1 MHSLI
6 LAAVLSAVSLTGDG
20 AGHAADVPPPSF
32 TISGRVT
39 DSTGAPIV
47 GAQVII
53 QEAHRST
60 ATDMRG
66 EYRLRDVPEGTYGIS
81 YAAIGFR
88 PMVLRVAVRGADQVR
103 NVVLAPSLLE
113 LAPIQVTATPLA
125 TSAMESPQ
133 PLSVL
138 QGDALMAAQAPSLG
152 AVLDGLPGLRSF
164 STGNGVAKPVIRGLT
179 GNRVLILDN
188 GQRMETQQFG
198 DEHGPN
204 VETATAERIEV
215 IRGPASVLYGS
226 DAIGGVINVVQRELP
241 DAEGGGGFVR
251 GTVSGG
257 YSSNGEMPEGAV
269 LLEGATGAVGFR
281 GTLSGRTAGDVSTP
295 RGDLFNSGLDMTGGS
310 AAVGTHGGWGS
321 LVATYTQRDE
331 RLEIHEDPAE
341 EFGATPFQRVQANR
355 AAVTGNLS
363 VGRSRL
369 EVDLG
374 YERNRRREFEA
385 SGAEAAGEVALG
397 LLSENYLANLHLHH
411 AALGSASG
419 VVGVQLMRTDF
430 EKFGEETLIP
440 GSATDNIG
448 IYAFEQLDLA
458 RWQLSAGA
466 RLDYRELRN
475 DADADLG
482 LTLGEQSWTALTGNL
497 GILYRLAEPVA
508 LVANF
513 GRGFRAPS
521 SFELFSN
528 GVHEGTARFEIG
540 NPDLRE
546 ETSFNT
552 DLAVRIHSRALQ
564 AEVGVFA
571 NLIDN
576 YINPRPTGE
585 FDAESGLQI
594 FDIVQGNAS
603 LVGVEAA
610 LEYHATTQ
618 FHLQG
623 GVDFTRGQNTTT
635 DQPLAF
641 VAPVR
646 VNGGVRWEGRS
657 GRTVLKPSLSLKAE
671 YNAKQGRLDPDD
683 VAPDSYTLF
692 HAGGGIALMA
702 GASVI
707 RLDVQV
713 KNLFDESYRSFLSR
727 YKLFADDPGRNV
739 VVRMSTTF

>member
-1 MHSLI
+1 MHSII
-6 LAAVLSAVSLTGDG
+6 LAAVLSAVSVADG
-20 AGHAADVPPPSF
+20 GALPPVDVPPPAF
-32 TISGRVT
+32 TLRGRVT
-39 DSTGAPIV
+39 DSTGAPIA
-47 GAQVII
+47 GAQVVI

-60 ATDMRG
+60 QTDARG
-66 EYRLRDVPEGTYGIS
+66 EYLLREVPEGTWGVS

-88 PMVLRVAVRGADQVR
+88 PAVLRVTVRGADQVR

-125 TSAMESPQ
+125 TSALESPQ

-138 QGDALMAAQAPSLG
+138 QGSALQAAQAPSLG
-152 AVLDGLPGLRSF
+152 AVLEGLPGLRSF
-164 STGNGVAKPVIRGLT
+164 STGNGIAKPVIRGLT

-226 DAIGGVINVVQRELP
+226 DALGGVINVVQRDLP
-241 DAEGGGGFVR
+241 DAEGGGGVVH

-257 YSSNGEMPEGAV
+257 YSSNGEMPEGAI

-281 GTLSGRTAGDVSTP
+281 GTLSGRTANDVSTP
-295 RGDLFNSGLDMTGGS
+295 NGDLFNSGLDMTGGS
-310 AAVGTHGGWGS
+310 AAVGTRGGWGS

-341 EFGATPFQRVQANR
+341 EFGATPFQRVKTNR
-355 AAVTGNLS
+355 VAVAGALS
-363 VGRSRL
+363 IGRSRL

-385 SGAEAAGEVALG
+385 GDAEAAGEVALG
-397 LLSENYLANLHLHH
+397 LLSQNYLANVHLHH
-411 AALGSASG
+411 AAIGAASG
-419 VVGVQLMRTDF
+419 VIGVQLMRTDF

-448 IYAFEQLDLA
+448 VYAFEQIDLT
-458 RWQLSAGA
+458 RWQFSAGA

-475 DADADLG
+475 DEDADLG
-482 LTLGEQSWTALTGNL
+482 LTAGEQSWTAVTGNL
-497 GILYRLAEPVA
+497 GILYRIAEPVA

-540 NPDLRE
+540 NPDLQE

-552 DLAVRIHSRALQ
+552 DLALRIHSRALQ

-594 FDIVQGNAS
+594 FDIVQGDAS

-610 LEYHATTQ
+610 LEYHATRQ

-641 VAPVR
+641 IAPVR

-657 GRTVLKPSLSLKAE
+657 GRILLAPSLSLKAE
-671 YNAKQGRLDPDD
+671 YNPKQGRLDPDD
-683 VAPDSYTLF
+683 VAPDAYTLV
-692 HAGGGIALMA
+692 HAGAGVAMLA

-713 KNLFDESYRSFLSR
+713 RNLFDETYRSFLSR

-739 VVRMSTTF
+739 VVRVSTTF

>member
-1 MHSLI
+1 MQSLF
-6 LAAVLSAVSLTGDG
+6 LAAVFSVVAIANAG
-20 AGHAADVPPPSF
+20 ATTPVDAPPPAF
-32 TISGRVT
+32 NLSGRVT
-39 DSTGAPIV
+39 DSTGAPIANANV
-47 GAQVII
+47 VI

-60 ATDMRG
+60 QTDERG
-66 EYRLRDVPEGTYGIS
+66 NYLLRDVPEGTWGVS
-81 YAAIGFR
+81 YAAIGYR
-88 PMVLRVAVRGADQVR
+88 PTVLRVTVRGADQVR

-125 TSAMESPQ
+125 TSALESPQ

-138 QGDALMAAQAPSLG
+138 QGAALQAAQAPSLG
-152 AVLDGLPGLRSF
+152 AVLEGLPGMRSF
-164 STGNGVAKPVIRGLT
+164 STGNGIAKPVIRGLT

-226 DAIGGVINVVQRELP
+226 DALGGVINVVQRELP
-241 DAEGGGGFVR
+241 DAGGGRGFVR
-251 GTVSGG
+251 GNLSGG
-257 YSSNGEMPEGAV
+257 YSSNGEMPEGGL
-269 LLEGATGAVGFR
+269 LLEGATAAIGFR

-295 RGDLFNSGLDMTGGS
+295 SGDLFNSGLDMTGGS
-310 AAVGTHGGWGS
+310 AAVGTRGGWGS
-321 LVATYTQRDE
+321 LVASYTQRDE
-331 RLEIHEDPAE
+331 RLEIHEDPEE
-341 EFGATPFQRVQANR
+341 EFGATPFQRVRANR
-355 AAVTGNLS
+355 ATVNGALS

-369 EVDLG
+369 EVDLS
-374 YERNRRREFEA
+374 YERNRRREFEER
-385 SGAEAAGEVALG
+385 GAQSAGEIALG
-397 LLSENYLANLHLHH
+397 LLSENYMANVHLHH
-411 AALGSASG
+411 GAIGAASG
-419 VVGVQLMRTDF
+419 VIGVQVMRTDF

-440 GSATDNIG
+440 GSQTDNLG
-448 IYAFEQLDLA
+448 VYAFEQIDRG
-458 RWQLSAGA
+458 RWQFSAGA

-475 DADADLG
+475 DDDDDLG
-482 LTLGEQSWTALTGNL
+482 LLAGEQSWTAVTGNF
-497 GILYRLAEPVA
+497 GVLYRVAEPVA

-540 NPDLRE
+540 NPDLKE

-552 DLAVRIHSRALQ
+552 DLALRIQSRALQ
-564 AEVGVFA
+564 AELGVFA

-576 YINPRPTGE
+576 YINPRPTGQ

-594 FDIVQGNAS
+594 FDIVQGDAS

-610 LEYHATTQ
+610 LEYHVSKQ

-623 GVDFTRGQNTTT
+623 GVDFTRGQNTTS

-641 VAPVR
+641 IAPVR

-657 GRTVLKPSLSLKAE
+657 GRTVMAPTLSLKAE

-683 VAPDSYTLF
+683 FAPDAYTLF
-692 HAGGGIALMA
+692 HAGAGVAVMA
-702 GASVI
+702 GANVI

-713 KNLFDESYRSFLSR
+713 KNLFDETYRSFLSR